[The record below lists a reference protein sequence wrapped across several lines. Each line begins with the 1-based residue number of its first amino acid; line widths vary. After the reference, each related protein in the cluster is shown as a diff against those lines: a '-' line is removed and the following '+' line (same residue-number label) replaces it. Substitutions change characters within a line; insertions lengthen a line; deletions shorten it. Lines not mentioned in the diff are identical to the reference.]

1 MTYHARQDETV
12 EWLNYLQP
20 EGLLVG
26 ANVLRE
32 RGLSPIRQTPLDTE
46 EAAKALRLDP
56 EAGREADRLLE
67 LPDAWSFLEQVLG
80 WPAGLVAGA
89 PGGPP
94 VDPTLTVTVPEHET
108 LLTPDLAVLWN
119 GLAPDGVPAQALVML
134 HPTLDAD
141 GRNQFTAGEWE
152 ASPHQRL
159 ERLLRETNVGVGV
172 LVARNTLRLI
182 YAPRGETAGWLS
194 WPLAALGRVEG
205 RPMLAGLKLCLAR
218 NGFFTGAPETRL
230 RALLEASREA
240 QNAVSEKLSGQ
251 VLGALYELLRGLHR
265 AAPERIEALAE
276 RDAHHLYEGLLTCLM
291 RLVFL
296 LYAEDRDLL
305 PSSTD
310 PSLKQLWENGYS
322 IKTLYARLL
331 VDEAMNPDTMDER
344 RGGWGQLLAVFR
356 LIHGGHPHWVTGRG
370 GKLFDPDGFPFLEGR
385 DRGSSRAEAAVLTV
399 SDGTILRIL
408 HGLMTVEGRSL
419 SGAKIRERLSY
430 RSLDVESI
438 GSVYET
444 VMGFTAYCAKER
456 MIALRDEKKLP
467 NFIGL
472 DTLLAQKP
480 NERQKWL
487 KDCSIKLSAK
497 QAKGVKEAADVAAL
511 LDAFG
516 LLVDERASPRSTPI
530 GPEAPYLQPTEERRR
545 SGSHY
550 TPRSLTEP
558 IVRHALEPAFARLG
572 ETASPEA
579 VLSLKVLDP
588 ACGSGAFL
596 VEACR
601 QLGLR
606 LEQAWNMY
614 GAEKPKLPPDEDE
627 ALHARRLVAQK
638 CLYGVDKNPMA
649 VDLARLSLW
658 LVTLARD
665 HEFTFLD
672 HALKAGDSL
681 VGLTRAEIS
690 AAHWDASKPG
700 LQMFRGIIE
709 KAVSGALEGREAI
722 RNAGDDVP
730 MAAQAARYTRVQDAS
745 EPARIVGDAVIAAFF
760 SADKPRE
767 REAERQSVESW
778 ITGSLA
784 PEWERLRA
792 KAEALRAEYGWR
804 PFHWEIEFPEVF
816 SRENRGFDAIIGN
829 PPFAG
834 KNTIS
839 AAWGSNYVSWLQ
851 TLHEGAHGNA
861 DLVAHFFRRAF
872 AVLRN
877 GGAFG
882 LIATNTIGQGDTRAT
897 GLATI
902 LRDSGWIFR
911 ATKRYRWPNEGA
923 AVVVSIVHV
932 GKGFLIRPVILDYRI
947 VDRISSYLVA
957 GNFDEAPARLI
968 ANEGKAF
975 IGSYLLGMGFTF
987 DDSAATK
994 GDAESIVEMKR
1005 LIDKDLRNAER
1016 IKPYIGGEEV
1026 NNSPTYAHHRYAID
1040 FEDFPLRRDPAAT
1053 QPWHQ
1058 LREDAQRGKLRSG
1071 IVSADYPWPV
1081 AEDWP
1086 SLLGIVEHRVKP
1098 KRLLDNR
1105 DSYRRY
1111 WWRFA
1116 ERRADLSRSLRTR
1129 QNVLALSRVSP
1140 QLAIASIKS
1149 DVIPAETIVVFVFE
1163 RLSSLAVLQSR
1174 VHEIWARFLSSSL
1187 GETLRYAPSD
1197 CFETF
1202 PFPTSYEAD
1211 PALEAAG
1218 QTYHDH
1224 RAALMVAANEGMTKT
1239 YNRFHKS
1246 EERGEPIRRL
1256 RELHDEMDRAVLH
1269 AYGWHDLAEE
1279 LRPEFLTEETENDHT
1294 YQGRYFWP
1302 AEARD
1307 RVLARLLALNSER
1320 HAEEVADGLAPAASA
1335 RREED
1340 EVDLDFFA
1348 GD

>member
-1 MTYHARQDETV
+1 MTYHVRQDETS

-20 EGLLVG
+20 EGLVVG

-32 RGLSPIRQTPLDTE
+32 KGLSPIRQTPLDTE
-46 EAAKALRLDP
+46 DAAKALRLDP
-56 EAGREADRLLE
+56 DAGREADRHLE
-67 LPDAWSFLEQVLG
+67 LHDAWTFFEQVLG
-80 WPAGLVAGA
+80 WPAKFVAGS
-89 PGGPP
+89 PGGPA
-94 VDPTLTVTVPEHET
+94 VDTALTVTVPEHET
-108 LLTPDLAVLWN
+108 LLSPDMAVLWS
-119 GLAPDGVPAQALVML
+119 GTERDGVPAQALVML
-134 HPTLDAD
+134 HPSLDAD
-141 GRNQFTAGEWE
+141 GRNQFASAEWE

-172 LVARNTLRLI
+172 LVARSTLRLV

-218 NGFFTGAPETRL
+218 NAFFTGPPETRL

-240 QNAVSEKLSGQ
+240 QDKVSEKLSNQ
-251 VLGALYELLRGLHR
+251 VLAALYELLRGLHR

-276 RDAHHLYEGLLTCLM
+276 HDAHHLYEGLLTCLM

-305 PSSTD
+305 PSASD
-310 PSLKQLWENGYS
+310 PRLKQLWENGYS
-322 IKTLYARLL
+322 IKTLYARLT
-331 VDEAMNPDTMDER
+331 VDEALNPDTMDER

-370 GKLFDPDGFPFLEGR
+370 GKLFDPDAFPFLEGR
-385 DRGSSRAEAAVLTV
+385 EKGSARADAAVLPV

-419 SGAKIRERLSY
+419 AGEKIRERLSY

-444 VMGFTAYCAKER
+444 VMGFTAGRAAER

-467 NFIGL
+467 NFTCL
-472 DTLLAQKP
+472 DTLLKQKP
-480 NERQKWL
+480 NDRQKWL
-487 KDCSIKLSAK
+487 KDRSIKLSAK
-497 QAKGVKEAADVAAL
+497 QAKGVKEAGDVPAL
-511 LDAFG
+511 IEAFG
-516 LLVDERASPRSTPI
+516 SLVDDRASPKATPI
-530 GPEAPYLQPTEERRR
+530 GPGAPYLQPTAERRR

-572 ETASPEA
+572 ERASPEV

-601 QLGLR
+601 QLGAR
-606 LEQAWNMY
+606 LEQAWNIY
-614 GAEKPKLPPDEDE
+614 GAEKPRIPPDEDE

-638 CLYGVDKNPMA
+638 CLYGVDRNPMA

-658 LVTLARD
+658 LATLARD

-681 VGLTRAEIS
+681 VGLTRAEIA

-700 LQMFRGIIE
+700 LPLFRDTI
-709 KAVSGALEGREAI
+709 KQAVERAREGREAI
-722 RNAGDDVP
+722 RNAGDDVL
-730 MAAQAARYTRVQDAS
+730 MEAQAARYSRVQDES

-760 SADKPRE
+760 AADKPKARE
-767 REAERQSVESW
+767 EKRQEVESW
-778 ITGSLA
+778 ISVSLN
-784 PEWERLRA
+784 PDWGRLRA
-792 KAEALRAEYGWR
+792 KADAFRAEQGWR

-816 SRENRGFDAIIGN
+816 ARANAGFDTVVGN
-829 PPFAG
+829 PPFQG

-839 AAWGSNYVSWLQ
+839 ASSGPRYLPWLQ

-872 AVLRN
+872 ALLRE

-897 GLATI
+897 GLERLLSTGGQI
-902 LRDSGWIFR
+902 IR

-923 AVVVSIVHV
+923 AVVVSIIHTL
-932 GKGFLIRPVILDYRI
+932 KGQRASSPILDGRT
-947 VDRISSYLVA
+947 VARISAYVVQGQLDSSPS
-957 GNFDEAPARLI
+957 DI
-968 ANEGKAF
+968 SANGGKAF
-975 IGSYLLGMGFTF
+975 TGSYLLGMGFTF
-987 DDSAATK
+987 DDSAALK
-994 GDAESIVEMKR
+994 GTSSSIGDMEKLIERNPANSKR
-1005 LIDKDLRNAER
+1005 IF
-1016 IKPYIGGEEV
+1016 PYLGGEEI
-1026 NNSPTYAHHRYAID
+1026 NTDPKQGHHRYVID
-1040 FEDFPLRRDPAAT
+1040 FSSDSEQDSRAKWPDLMGVLERYVRPERAKKSDKQAREKWWQFLRPRWELRAA
-1053 QPWHQ
+1053 
-1058 LREDAQRGKLRSG
+1058 
-1071 IVSADYPWPV
+1071 IADK
-1081 AEDWP
+1081 
-1086 SLLGIVEHRVKP
+1086 SH
-1098 KRLLDNR
+1098 
-1105 DSYRRY
+1105 
-1111 WWRFA
+1111 
-1116 ERRADLSRSLRTR
+1116 
-1129 QNVLALSRVSP
+1129 VLAMSRVSAHLNFARVATGP
-1140 QLAIASIKS
+1140 VFSIECN
-1149 DVIPAETIVVFVFE
+1149 IFAYAN
-1163 RLSSLAVLQSR
+1163 LSPFAVLQSR
-1174 VHEIWARFLSSSL
+1174 IHETWARFFSSTL
-1187 GETLRYAPSD
+1187 EDRLRYAPSD

-1202 PFPTSYEAD
+1202 PFPPGYETD
-1211 PALEAAG
+1211 PVLETAG

-1239 YNRFHKS
+1239 YNRFHKFDERS
-1246 EERGEPIRRL
+1246 EPVRRL
-1256 RELHDEMDRAVLH
+1256 RDLHDEMDRVVLR
-1269 AYGWHDLAEE
+1269 AYGWKDLADE
-1279 LRPEFLTEETENDHT
+1279 LRPEFLTEGTEDNHT

-1307 RVLARLLALNSER
+1307 RVLARLLALNAER
-1320 HAEEVADGLAPAASA
+1320 HAEEVAAGLAPATRARASD
-1335 RREED
+1335 ED
-1340 EVDLDFFA
+1340 DDEAQPALDLE
-1348 GD
+1348 